1 MSDTEQSAQDISAR
15 ERAGD
20 IIKVA
25 LQIQDDAEAADMLD
39 GQLMARQAYKDPELY
54 FATAEAFFEA
64 RRFLPVVTV
73 WRIFTECLQEHAHEF
88 AQDAERYAAAVTS
101 LQGFVLMFQSE
112 PEAFAPFDLF
122 SDKINAAIDDF
133 DEVTIGDRPA
143 ERFRNDRLLN
153 GDRALEFGDEL
164 AAAKLYKKA
173 AEEDGK
179 TEGWLRLLQLMA
191 EADLGPGFGLSAA
204 QDVCDKAVAA
214 GIWYA
219 RAYYLQRLTS
229 ADSQEAGVG
238 VVSGERRAEMSA
250 HTRAFLKDLLDY
262 AKPMGPATGFSK
274 YLSPVVRPDSVLGI
288 FSQQTPEDV
297 LARLSAASR
306 ANSIKS
312 AVGAFLTVAVFMRRC
327 GWVSAEDIADLPKA
341 LDLFD
346 ALLAEESAQ
355 VAETKLQASPVAEG
369 SFEAEQEIFHD
380 MAIELNAQ
388 ISTIIA
394 EARLF
399 LSESV

>member
-1 MSDTEQSAQDISAR
+1 MPDTGQPAQETTAR
-15 ERAGD
+15 ERADD
-20 IIKVA
+20 IIKIA
-25 LQIQDDAEAADMLD
+25 LQIEDDAEAADMLD
-39 GQLMARQAYKDPELY
+39 GQLMARQAHKDPELY
-54 FATAEAFFEA
+54 LAVAQAFFDA
-64 RRFLPVVTV
+64 RRFLPVVAV
-73 WRIFTECLQEHAHEF
+73 WRVFTECLQEHAHEF
-88 AQDAERYAAAVTS
+88 AQEPELYAPAVMS

-112 PEAFAPFDLF
+112 PEAFTPFDLF
-122 SDKINAAIDDF
+122 SDKINTAIDDF
-133 DEVTIGDRPA
+133 DEATIGDRPA

-173 AEEDGK
+173 AVEDGK
-179 TEGWLRLLQLMA
+179 AEGWLRLLQLIS

-204 QDVCDKAVAA
+204 LEACDKAVAA
-214 GIWYA
+214 GLWYA
-219 RAYYLQRLTS
+219 RAYYLQRLSS
-229 ADSQEAGVG
+229 ADSQEAATG

-250 HTRAFLKDLLDY
+250 HTRAFLKELLDY

-274 YLSPVVRPDSVLGI
+274 YLSPVVRRDSVLGI
-288 FSQQTPEDV
+288 FSQQTPDDV
-297 LARLSAASR
+297 LARLSAASQ

-312 AVGAFLTVAVFMRRC
+312 AVGAFLTVVVFMRRC
-327 GWVSAEDIADLPKA
+327 GWVSTEDIADLPKA

-355 VAETKLQASPVAEG
+355 VVETKLQSAPVVEG
-369 SFEAEQEIFHD
+369 SFEAEQELFHD
-380 MAIELNAQ
+380 MAIQLNGQ
-388 ISTIIA
+388 ISGIIA